1 MCMCADTDL
10 SRVLQRSHRS
20 ILVGCLN
27 CSCKHMNIRRW
38 NASNSQRPRTAA
50 RGGRLVWSCPPH
62 PVLTED
68 FQLVNNQAL
77 GVSLCSYQK
86 FAPVPL
92 KFSWFLMWWAVNAGL
107 FAAWG
112 LTRTSPT
119 PGEIQGKSGKRIKI
133 SRNQTNAKYSLKECK
148 SSAAFWD
155 RDLGW
160 DHLIVNC
167 FGQILKMPLRTI
179 SFEVKG
185 CHAQHMCCEWL

>member
-1 MCMCADTDL
+1 MCTCVDTDL

-20 ILVGCLN
+20 ILNCL
-27 CSCKHMNIRRW
+27 CKHMNIRRW
-38 NASNSQRPRTAA
+38 NASNSQRPRAAA

-68 FQLVNNQAL
+68 FQLVNNEAL
-77 GVSLCSYQK
+77 GVSPCSYQK
-86 FAPVPL
+86 FAPCS
-92 KFSWFLMWWAVNAGL
+92 FSFFLVSHVMSCYAGF

-112 LTRTSPT
+112 LTRTSLT
-119 PGEIQGKSGKRIKI
+119 PGEIQGKSGKRTKI
-133 SRNQTNAKYSLKECK
+133 SWNQTNAKYSLKECM

-155 RDLGW
+155 RDLDW

-179 SFEVKG
+179 SSEVEG